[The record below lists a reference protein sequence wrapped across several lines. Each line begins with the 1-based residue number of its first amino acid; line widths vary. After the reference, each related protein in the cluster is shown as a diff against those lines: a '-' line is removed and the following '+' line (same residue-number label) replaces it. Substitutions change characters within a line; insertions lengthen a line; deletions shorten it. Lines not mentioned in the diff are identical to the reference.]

1 MRHELCACCKCS
13 RAWSAVPAEY
23 IAVFVLCL
31 VCSYIEYTE
40 WAVSAC
46 LQHGYVCD
54 TCCSAFSN
62 TESRLLAFYCHPWLP
77 ALFYF
82 TPLRR
87 AVFTQYLC
95 SQDLLHCT
103 KYEKSIRNKYLSFT
117 LYVMLLGITNSKRR
131 IIEKL
136 VVPLLLKEVP
146 RILWNA
152 KVGYRDHTSP
162 PLVHVLNQIS
172 LSPTNPFLQSWVME

>member
-23 IAVFVLCL
+23 VAVFVGAPCVLISNILNELCQH
-31 VCSYIEYTE
+31 VSSMVTDATR
-40 WAVSAC
+40 AVPPLARRSHAY
-46 LQHGYVCD
+46 LLFIAIH
-54 TCCSAFSN
+54 AF
-62 TESRLLAFYCHPWLP
+62 LLE
-77 ALFYF
+77 F

-87 AVFTQYLC
+87 AAFTQFLC
-95 SQDLLHCT
+95 SQDLLHCA
-103 KYEKSIRNKYLSFT
+103 KYEKSVRNIYLSFT
-117 LYVMLLGITNSKRR
+117 LYVMLLGINNSMRR
-131 IIEKL
+131 VIEKL
-136 VVPLLLKEVP
+136 VVPLLLREVP

-172 LSPTNPFLQSWVME
+172 LPPPNPFLQS